1 VSPVRPNLALLW
13 PSYTFFPIAGLAI
26 LVFGASGR
34 DTVMVIIG
42 LLLLAANAAIVINY
56 AYFTKLAVEDGEL
69 VYRTNFGTR
78 VDRVP
83 LGGLQRIDAKR
94 YPGAHSGVSAPFF
107 VARGRDSTVK
117 VNTKPYRLADFT
129 ALIGL
134 LRSANRA
141 HAAESYLAGALQ
153 SSELDRGAPVPDH
166 AKSCRL
172 RAFGGGDVAERQ
184 LEPHSL
190 DARGD
195 GIVYDAI

>member
-13 PSYTFFPIAGLAI
+13 PSYTFFPLAGLGV

-34 DTVMVIIG
+34 DTTMVIIG

-56 AYFTKLAVEDGEL
+56 AYFTRLAIEDGEL
-69 VYRTNFGTR
+69 VYRTNFGAR

-117 VNTKPYRLADFT
+117 VNTKPYRLRDFT
-129 ALIGL
+129 PLISL
-134 LRSANRA
+134 VRSANARV
-141 HAAESYLAGALQ
+141 
-153 SSELDRGAPVPDH
+153 ELDPFWAR
-166 AKSCRL
+166 
-172 RAFGGGDVAERQ
+172 VAAGEDPSKEIELTPR
-184 LEPHSL
+184 S
-190 DARGD
+190 R
-195 GIVYDAI
+195 I